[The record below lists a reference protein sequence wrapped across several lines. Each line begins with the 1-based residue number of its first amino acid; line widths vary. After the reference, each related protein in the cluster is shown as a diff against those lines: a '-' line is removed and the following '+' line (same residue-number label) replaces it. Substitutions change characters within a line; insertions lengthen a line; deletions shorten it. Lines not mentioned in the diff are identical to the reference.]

1 MKRILSALVIV
12 FVFSASAFGL
22 SDKEYKRIKSSS
34 KAFRDADRR
43 LSQVWSRIKGKITR
57 PAESA
62 FEILK
67 AEQREWIESER
78 DKTAEK
84 YITRGH
90 DHDEAYALATD
101 KRIEELEE
109 WEEYMFSEDE

>member
-1 MKRILSALVIV
+1 MKRILAALVIV
-12 FVFSASAFGL
+12 LVFSASAFGL
-22 SDKEYKRIKSSS
+22 SNKEYKRMRSSS
-34 KAFRDADRR
+34 KVFRDANRR
-43 LSQVWSRIKGKITR
+43 LSQVWSRIKSKITR

-67 AEQREWIESER
+67 AEQREWIESDR

-84 YITRGH
+84 YMTRSH
-90 DHDEAYALATD
+90 DHDEAYAIATD

-109 WEEYMFSEDE
+109 WDECMFPEDE

>member
-1 MKRILSALVIV
+1 MKRILSAFVLVV
-12 FVFSASAFGL
+12 VLAGSAFGL
-22 SDKEYKRIKSSS
+22 SDREYRRMRNES
-34 KAFRDADRR
+34 KLFRDADKK
-43 LSQVWSRIKGKITR
+43 LSQVWSRIKSKITR

-62 FEILK
+62 FEMLK

-84 YITRGH
+84 YMTRGH
-90 DHDEAYALATD
+90 ARDEAYALATN

-109 WEEYMFSEDE
+109 WEEYMFSEEE